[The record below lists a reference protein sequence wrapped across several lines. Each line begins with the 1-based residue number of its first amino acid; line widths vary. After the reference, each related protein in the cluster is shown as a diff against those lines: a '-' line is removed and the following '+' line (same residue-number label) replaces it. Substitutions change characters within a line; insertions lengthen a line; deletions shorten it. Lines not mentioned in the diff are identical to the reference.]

1 MEQQKVWNEIS
12 EKWHEYKKDKTEEGI
27 AEFFN
32 DVKKNEK
39 ILDLGCGS
47 GRNLI
52 KNKGIIYALDFS
64 DKMLKYAEEKAKK
77 QKIKAEFFVSDAD
90 KLPFEDNFFDSAICI
105 AVLHC
110 VDSERKREEV
120 IGELYRV
127 LKPKSRALISVW
139 SRNNDRIKNKPKES
153 FVPWTVNNKKYER
166 YTYIYDKCEL
176 EDLLKR
182 VGFSIVKSE
191 ENKNIVIVA
200 EKS

>member
-12 EKWHEYKKDKTEEGI
+12 EKWHEYKKDKVDEEVI
-27 AEFFN
+27 EFFKEI
-32 DVKKNEK
+32 KKNEK

-47 GRNLI
+47 GRNLV

-77 QKIKAEFFVSDAD
+77 DKIKTEFFVSAAD

-110 VDSERKREEV
+110 VDSERKREEAME
-120 IGELYRV
+120 ELYRV
-127 LKPKSRALISVW
+127 LKPKSKALISVW

-182 VGFSIVKSE
+182 VGFKIIKSD
-191 ENKNIVIVA
+191 ENKNIVIIA
-200 EKS
+200 GKS